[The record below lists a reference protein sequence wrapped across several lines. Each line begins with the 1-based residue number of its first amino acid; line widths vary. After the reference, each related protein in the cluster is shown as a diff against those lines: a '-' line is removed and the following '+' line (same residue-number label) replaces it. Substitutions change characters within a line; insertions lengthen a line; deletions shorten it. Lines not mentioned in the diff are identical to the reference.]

1 MIARIYIF
9 FVAALTLAAVFVAGK
24 LGFSI
29 ESLINTVLY
38 GLLSLLAVLVL
49 RRERLFRSVFYQ
61 MWFLFTGFTLIISLQ
76 IFSVLFLSPYLQ
88 SDIYVYST
96 MLLPFF
102 VCWTVVYVLMEY
114 IFADW
119 SPPKRMLLT
128 LAIVLPVWL
137 AAFYPYYIDPRALA
151 LAPQA
156 SNPLLYY
163 QPLYIHAAYV
173 NFLSLAAVGTF
184 FMIKLRSD
192 KATAVYVDTLM
203 FWFSLFVIF
212 EILYNLANATNF
224 SLFTISQYAGMGTL
238 LLIAGTLIMRLRFQ
252 SHTGMFYESQILSV
266 DPLVGRRAGF
276 FDRFIRR
283 NFFNSKT
290 IAKRIFLETPR
301 GKISLRNP
309 RAGCNKADT
318 LGTFSRGKQIKNTTL
333 TSHLTH
339 AQRGSE
345 NGEK

>member
-9 FVAALTLAAVFVAGK
+9 FVAALTFAAVFVAGK
-24 LGFSI
+24 SGFSV

-49 RRERLFRSVFYQ
+49 RREQHFRSVFYQ
-61 MWFLFTGFTLIISLQ
+61 LWFLFTGFTIIISLQ
-76 IFSVLFLSPYLQ
+76 IFSVLFSNPYLQ

-96 MLLPFF
+96 MLLPLF
-102 VCWTVVYVLMEY
+102 VCWTVVYVLMGY

-119 SPPKRMLLT
+119 SPLRRMLLT
-128 LAIVLPVWL
+128 LAIVLPIWL

-173 NFLSLAAVGTF
+173 NFLSLSAVGTF
-184 FMIKLRSD
+184 FVIKLRSD
-192 KATAVYVDTLM
+192 RATPVYVDTLM

-212 EILYNLANATNF
+212 EILYNFANATNF
-224 SLFTISQYAGMGTL
+224 SIFTISQYAAMGTL
-238 LLIAGTLIMRLRFQ
+238 LLIAGTFVMRLRFL
-252 SHTGMFYESQILSV
+252 SHAGIFYESQILSP
-266 DPLVGRRAGF
+266 DPLVGRRSGF
-276 FDRFIRR
+276 FDRFIRG
-283 NFFNSKT
+283 NFFNSKA

-301 GKISLRNP
+301 GKVRLRNP
-309 RAGCNKADT
+309 RAGSNKTDT
-318 LGTFSRGKQIKNTTL
+318 LGTVSRGKEIQNTAL
-333 TSHLTH
+333 NHNLTH
-339 AQRGSE
+339 TQSGSE

>member
-1 MIARIYIF
+1 MVARIYIF
-9 FVAALTLAAVFVAGK
+9 FIAALTFAAIFVAGK
-24 LGFSI
+24 SGVSV

-49 RRERLFRSVFYQ
+49 RREQHFRSVFYQ
-61 MWFLFTGFTLIISLQ
+61 LWFLFTSFTIIISLQ
-76 IFSVLFLSPYLQ
+76 IFSVHFSSPYLQ

-96 MLLPFF
+96 MLLPLL

-114 IFADW
+114 VFADW
-119 SPPKRMLLT
+119 TLLRRILLT
-128 LAIVLPVWL
+128 LAFVLPVWL
-137 AAFYPYYIDPRALA
+137 AAFYPYYFDPRALA

-163 QPLYIHAAYV
+163 HPLYIRAAYV
-173 NFLSLAAVGTF
+173 NFLSLSAVGTF
-184 FMIKLRSD
+184 FVIKLTSD

-212 EILYNLANATNF
+212 EILYNLANVTSLSIF
-224 SLFTISQYAGMGTL
+224 SISQYAAMGTL
-238 LLIAGTLIMRLRFQ
+238 LLIAGTFVMRLRFL
-252 SHTGMFYESQILSV
+252 SHAGIFYESQILSP
-266 DPLVGRRAGF
+266 DPLVGRRSGF
-276 FDRFIRR
+276 FDRFIRG
-283 NFFNSKT
+283 NFFDSKA

-301 GKISLRNP
+301 GKVRLRNP
-309 RAGCNKADT
+309 RAGYNKTDR
-318 LGTFSRGKQIKNTTL
+318 LGTSYRVRNIENTPL
-333 TSHLTH
+333 NKSLTH